1 MIKTLTM
8 LLGEFE
14 FFSLLENPD
23 NNGNSQ
29 RAPGERLSRG
39 EYFGGLTLK
48 NMENHVL
55 GFFMKNIVFH
65 IYLGIAEYAYT
76 V

>member
-1 MIKTLTM
+1 M
-8 LLGEFE
+8 LLVFI
-14 FFSLLENPD
+14 FKINIFM
-23 NNGNSQ
+23 
-29 RAPGERLSRG
+29 RLSG
-39 EYFGGLTLK
+39 FPDFDGNFICIVPKKEVYALGK

-65 IYLGIAEYAYT
+65 IYLGIVENTFT